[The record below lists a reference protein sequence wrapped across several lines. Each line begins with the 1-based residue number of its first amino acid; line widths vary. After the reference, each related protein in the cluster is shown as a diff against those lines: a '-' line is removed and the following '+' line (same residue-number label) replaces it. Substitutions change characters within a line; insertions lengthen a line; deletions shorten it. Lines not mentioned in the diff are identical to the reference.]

1 MKRATRIPFS
11 NLKFDQWQ
19 NLILIAILFYY
30 LFQFGF
36 AIGKNGFLVW
46 YGADHLAFYSAG
58 KIADETG
65 FANIYDLEKLESIQ
79 AEELNKRGLLEIIGG
94 SKFDPTPVPVLSFF
108 IIPFQLLSRVELE
121 LSYWIWTAA
130 NLALL
135 AGYLLFF
142 LNKVRPKLPAAGSD
156 RKLVFIMLLSF
167 PAIETLIWGQV
178 EVFLLICT
186 GEFIRSALNRKPF
199 LSGLWLGG
207 LLLKPQILILIV
219 PVLLILRYWKP
230 LMGFAV
236 SSSIIFFSSLA
247 LSGINGMKGMIDLW
261 TGYAGG
267 MATNWP
273 DRMINWRMVGVN
285 LNALLNTQ
293 LGWVLTGL
301 GVVLTMLAV
310 HFLVK
315 NRPVYGSTQWVMVML
330 GVFSA
335 TLALTWHSHYHMAL
349 ALTPFLIY
357 GAVYKLLSE
366 KILFLWVSAV
376 PIATLGLMI
385 VSLLVLLLTGINIS
399 VYRGIL
405 AGLIGFSL
413 SLAILK
419 SVYQACNKSF
429 EEQPTANYSS

>member
-11 NLKFDQWQ
+11 NLKFEQWQ

-219 PVLLILRYWKP
+219 PVLLILRY
-230 LMGFAV
+230 
-236 SSSIIFFSSLA
+236 
-247 LSGINGMKGMIDLW
+247 
-261 TGYAGG
+261 
-267 MATNWP
+267 
-273 DRMINWRMVGVN
+273 
-285 LNALLNTQ
+285 
-293 LGWVLTGL
+293 
-301 GVVLTMLAV
+301 
-310 HFLVK
+310 
-315 NRPVYGSTQWVMVML
+315 
-330 GVFSA
+330 
-335 TLALTWHSHYHMAL
+335 
-349 ALTPFLIY
+349 
-357 GAVYKLLSE
+357 
-366 KILFLWVSAV
+366 
-376 PIATLGLMI
+376 
-385 VSLLVLLLTGINIS
+385 
-399 VYRGIL
+399 
-405 AGLIGFSL
+405 
-413 SLAILK
+413 
-419 SVYQACNKSF
+419 
-429 EEQPTANYSS
+429 